1 MILEEVGKPA
11 RLQAAPKIVLRALG
25 LFNPPLRETIVML
38 YEFERAFGEHA
49 TPLEE
54 AIGDTVRWYRS
65 KLPAGGIRPAA

>member
-11 RLQAAPKIVLRALG
+11 RL
-25 LFNPPLRETIVML
+25 
-38 YEFERAFGEHA
+38 GEHA

>member
-11 RLQAAPKIVLRALG
+11 RLQAAPKIVLRAIG
-25 LFNPPLRETIVML
+25 LFIPPLRETIVML

-54 AIGDTVRWYRS
+54 AIGDSVRWYHS